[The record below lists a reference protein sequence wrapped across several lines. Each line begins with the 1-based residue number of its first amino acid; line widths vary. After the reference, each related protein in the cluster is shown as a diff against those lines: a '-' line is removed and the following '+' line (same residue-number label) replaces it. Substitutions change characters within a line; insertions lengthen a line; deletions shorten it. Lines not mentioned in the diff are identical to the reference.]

1 MATQTPL
8 GLIKPDRDENYD
20 ISVFNQN
27 ADRIDELLNK
37 LINITYS
44 ELKALRDTSKLVPGR
59 QYRITDYETIIN
71 GNVTSGGVT
80 KQLFR
85 SAGHPFDIIV
95 MADSVNTLN
104 ENARAI
110 QHTDDTYFAS
120 QNLKAWQ
127 LKYCLDNDT
136 TRFNWAISSGKGV
149 IFYLKDERDN
159 ECGYDFKN
167 IQMKRFRI
175 TAVDLTSLDVFSTG
189 TINTKYKTNCIDHL
203 VGTYLGTIKAS
214 DLLPVRNDF
223 ITINESDFK
232 WVYTFNRTTNDFA
245 SCEDASLAY
254 ARVNSIKM
262 ASGRLNNIAF
272 VNKSN
277 TIVGVHIEINGMD
290 SSFGNHIYGVNIG
303 FGFQNNII
311 GTNCY
316 LNNIKENY
324 KDNIMIDN
332 CSHNFINGNNHNNII
347 LFSSFQNVYGA
358 GVSNCILSL
367 DNSFIGNAASYI
379 QCGEDC
385 DNWHIDNNCSYIQ
398 TGNQCEN
405 MFFGNNCGGSV
416 ENAIRM
422 GDSNLGHV
430 FLGYNR
436 AITLGNN
443 LEVCLFKNFARVITI
458 ANASTTRYGHITLG
472 TGSGN
477 KTFEQGT
484 NYINVANSDIVTRTY
499 TTADNNKV
507 SSNAT
512 QTIVNIPISGWTQNS
527 TTGLYSHV
535 ISVPGMYPAYV
546 GSKGYDFVRPAKDS
560 NYQTNYDTILEQFND
575 IEDIESGNN
584 QITVYTYAVPTVA
597 FQLIFYGL

>member
-1 MATQTPL
+1 MQYTPYYNL
-8 GLIKPDRDENYD
+8 KLPELSDPAD
-20 ISVFNQN
+20 IEDINDNSITLDN
-27 ADRIDELLNK
+27 ALKEISEK
-37 LINITYS
+37 LVNTTYTA
-44 ELKALRDTSKLVPGR
+44 LKTLRDSNNLVPGQ

-277 TIVGVHIEINGMD
+277 TIAGVHIETNGMD
-290 SSFGNHIYGVNIG
+290 SSFGDYIFGVNID

-311 GTNCY
+311 GANCY

-324 KDNIMIDN
+324 KNNIIIDN
-332 CSHNFINGNNHNNII
+332 CSYNFINGNNHNNII

-385 DNWHIDNNCSYIQ
+385 DNWHIDNGCSYIQ

-405 MFFGNNCGGSV
+405 MFFGNACGGSV

-422 GDSNLGHV
+422 GDNNLGHT

-443 LEVCLFKNFARVITI
+443 LANSVYGSARIKNIKPNRLQAELAKHNIVIVAGFQGI
-458 ANASTTRYGHITLG
+458 NRYDDVTTLG
-472 TGSGN
+472 RGGSD
-477 KTFEQGT
+477 TSA
-484 NYINVANSDIVTRTY
+484 VAIAAALHADKCQIFTDVEGVY
-499 TTADNNKV
+499 TADPRKV
-507 SSNAT
+507 EGAKKLKEIT
-512 QTIVNIPISGWTQNS
+512 
-527 TTGLYSHV
+527 
-535 ISVPGMYPAYV
+535 
-546 GSKGYDFVRPAKDS
+546 YDEMLDKLCRNGRK
-560 NYQTNYDTILEQFND
+560 NRKIK
-575 IEDIESGNN
+575 I
-584 QITVYTYAVPTVA
+584 
-597 FQLIFYGL
+597 